1 MDFLD
6 VVRGPLLWLAL
17 AVFVLGTAWRLGGV
31 LGRPRQPDLSAPRRG
46 APAPAVGALQGI
58 VRGLRPRRTFGA
70 AHWLTSLNGYVF
82 HLGLALVF
90 FGYAPHIAFVQRL
103 TGLHWPALPD
113 FVMYVAAA
121 VTMVALLLALLAR
134 LNSPVLKKISGP
146 DDWISWTLTFL
157 PFLTGMAVVGESS
170 AQLLAHAEPVYRGPL
185 ALHLF
190 SLELLLIWF
199 PFGKLMHAV
208 LFPFSR
214 GATGQRFSHRGV
226 KL

>member
-1 MDFLD
+1 MDLLD

-17 AVFVLGTAWRLGGV
+17 AVFVLGTGWRLWGV
-31 LGRPRQPDLSAPRRG
+31 LARPRQPDLSAPRRG
-46 APAPAVGALQGI
+46 APPPAVGALQGI
-58 VRGLRPRRTFGA
+58 VRGLRPRRSFGSG
-70 AHWLTSLNGYVF
+70 HWLVSLNGLVF
-82 HLGLALVF
+82 HLGLAVVVL
-90 FGYAPHIAFVQRL
+90 GYAPHIAFVQRL

-113 FVMYVAAA
+113 LVMYLAAA
-121 VTMVALLLALLAR
+121 VTIVSLLLALVQR
-134 LNSPVLKKISGP
+134 LNDPVLKTISGP

-157 PFLTGMAVVGESS
+157 PFLTGMAVVGEPS
-170 AQLLAHAEPVYRGPL
+170 ATLLAHAEPVYRGPL